1 MPGLDETVE
10 LTLKKY
16 ETRGED
22 FEDDIETHW
31 KVDAPGLDRPCAG
44 DTPSEA
50 LRVLASSL
58 EHSDGEFAD
67 IDELIEAE
75 PEEDSWEVV
84 E

>member
-1 MPGLDETVE
+1 MPGVDDEVE
-10 LTLKKY
+10 LTLEKY

-22 FEDDIETHW
+22 FEEDIETQW
-31 KVDAPGLDRPCAG
+31 KVDAPGLDRACAG

-67 IDELIEAE
+67 IDELLDAE
-75 PEEDSWEVV
+75 PETDEWGDA
-84 E
+84 

>member
-1 MPGLDETVE
+1 MPGLDDEVE
-10 LTLKKY
+10 LTLEKY

-22 FEDDIETHW
+22 FESDIETRW

-58 EHSDGEFAD
+58 EHSDDEFAD
-67 IDELIEAE
+67 IDELLDAE
-75 PEEDSWEVV
+75 PETDEWGDD
-84 E
+84 

>member
-1 MPGLDETVE
+1 MPGIDDEAE
-10 LTLKKY
+10 LTLEKY

-22 FEDDIETHW
+22 FESDIETRW

-58 EHSDGEFAD
+58 EHSDDEFAD
-67 IDELIEAE
+67 IDELLDAE
-75 PEEDSWEVV
+75 PETDEWGDD
-84 E
+84 